1 MIILKAPWEIEKMR
15 RSNAIVAEILAILK
29 EAVKPG
35 ITTMELNE
43 LAEELCIK
51 KGARPAF
58 KGYRNYPYSLC
69 VSINE
74 EVVHGLPSK
83 KRYLQEGDIVSLD
96 FGVFYDGYY
105 GDAAITVPVGKIS
118 ANAKRL
124 LEVTENALY
133 KGIEQAREGRR
144 VSDISAAIQTYVES
158 HGYSVVRQFVGH
170 GIGRSLHEDPQVP
183 NFGKPGKGAKLKVG
197 MVLAIEPMVNEGTYE
212 VEILP
217 DGWTAVTKDR
227 KLSAH
232 FEHTVAIT
240 KNGPEILSKI

>member
-43 LAEELCIK
+43 LAEEICIK

-144 VSDISAAIQTYVES
+144 VLDISAAIQTYVES

>member
-43 LAEELCIK
+43 LAEEICIK